1 MNQPSLHLKKKNTVV
16 KILGMFLIN
25 KVIRKANENLLNSMM
40 NNNYNYDDILIQ
52 ETSKNVFFPRHIK
65 QRKKLPLHINIK

>member
-65 QRKKLPLHINIK
+65 QRKKLMKRDL